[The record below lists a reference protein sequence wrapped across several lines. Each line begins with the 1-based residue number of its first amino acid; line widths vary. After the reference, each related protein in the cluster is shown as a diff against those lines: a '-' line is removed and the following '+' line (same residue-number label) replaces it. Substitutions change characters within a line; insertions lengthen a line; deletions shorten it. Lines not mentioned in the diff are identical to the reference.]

1 MASVMTARHLFPA
14 RQARTTTRQ
23 QKNTAE
29 RQTTKRQTTS
39 RPPGEHSALAPSSF
53 SFLVY
58 FYFLSSYI
66 VRYMALFLFHF
77 VHLLLKDWA
86 SEVARRTANKSQPV
100 KIVSHRTGNERT

>member
-53 SFLVY
+53 LF
-58 FYFLSSYI
+58 FG
-66 VRYMALFLFHF
+66 LFLFPFKLHRSLYGVIF
-77 VHLLLKDWA
+77 IPFRSPSTLGLGIRGSAPDGQQISA
-86 SEVARRTANKSQPV
+86 SQNS
-100 KIVSHRTGNERT
+100 